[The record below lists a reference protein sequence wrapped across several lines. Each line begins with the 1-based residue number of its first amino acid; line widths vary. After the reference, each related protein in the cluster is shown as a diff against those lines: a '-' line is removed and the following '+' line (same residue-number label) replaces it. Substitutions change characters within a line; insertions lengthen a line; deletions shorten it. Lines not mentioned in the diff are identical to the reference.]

1 MRTFCIPK
9 RRAANNA
16 FSFSLL
22 TLPSEIVRYTLTMA
36 LKDDVTITACMMVC
50 QVFREEARKKY
61 NQKMLT
67 EYLIFELHRVSS
79 SISKYDSTY
88 DFRTPTIMHWFANF
102 APKQWNAHL
111 SSQFVR
117 VDLRV
122 GGYVRFTQEAI
133 QILHQLTLLYAYDL
147 HFCDNWPRHRLVH
160 YFPKLPQLD
169 LKKSQHFKN
178 IYVNNRYPIAY
189 ADMDEDDSDDSNY
202 EPSEI
207 GDGDDEDT
215 DEDLN
220 TTDDRTDDTKDD
232 TKDDTTDDIFTAD
245 DIYNLYRIAQS

>member
-1 MRTFCIPK
+1 M
-9 RRAANNA
+9 A
-16 FSFSLL
+16 F
-22 TLPSEIVRYTLTMA
+22 
-36 LKDDVTITACMMVC
+36 KDYVTITACMMVC

-67 EYLIFELHRVSS
+67 EYLMFELHKVSS

-88 DFRTPTIMHWFANF
+88 DFGTPTIMHWFANF
-102 APKQWNAHL
+102 APKQL
-111 SSQFVR
+111 IEFT
-117 VDLRV
+117 V
-122 GGYVRFTQEAI
+122 GGWSCHVKFTQEAI

-147 HFCDNWPRHRLVH
+147 HFCDNWPRHRLVR

-189 ADMDEDDSDDSNY
+189 ADMDEDDSDDSDY

-207 GDGDDEDT
+207 SDDEDT
-215 DEDLN
+215 DKDFN
-220 TTDDRTDDTKDD
+220 TRDDTDD
-232 TKDDTTDDIFTAD
+232 FTAD